1 MKLVG
6 RKTEQEKLKL
16 CLKTGQHILLEGP
29 VGVGKTYLAS
39 VICESLGKTLFRID
53 GDSRFTEQKLVGW
66 FDPPQVI
73 NQGYTESS
81 FIFGPL
87 VEAMKS
93 GGVLF
98 INELNRLPEGVQNVL
113 LPALDEGLV
122 QIPRL
127 GEIRAAKGF
136 VVIATQNPK
145 EFVATSHLSEALLDR
160 FSLIRLEY
168 PSRDEEVEIVRSQL
182 SVEPQVAE
190 YSVDLVRLTR
200 EDTRLRRGASVRAAL
215 SLAQLLKEFYSV
227 KTDWAEALKEA
238 ALLSLATRVELEV
251 EVASPGL
258 PSLQFEDLVNEWVR
272 LVLQGVKTLKK
283 KT

>member
-1 MKLVG
+1 MNLVG
-6 RKTEQEKLKL
+6 RKAEQEKLRL
-16 CLKTGQHILLEGP
+16 CLKAGQHVLLEGP
-29 VGVGKTYLAS
+29 VGVGKTHLAS
-39 VICESLGKTLFRID
+39 FICQGLGKPLFRVD
-53 GDSRFTEQKLVGW
+53 GDSRFSEQKLVGW

-73 NQGYTESS
+73 SRGYTEDA

-127 GEIRAAKGF
+127 GEIRAARGF

-160 FSLIRLEY
+160 FSLIKLDY
-168 PSRDEEVEIVRSQL
+168 PTRDEEIEIVRSQTN
-182 SVEPQVAE
+182 VDAKTAE
-190 YSVDLVRLTR
+190 YCVDLVRLTR
-200 EDTRLRRGASVRAAL
+200 EDSRLRRGASIRAAL
-215 SLAQLLKEFYSV
+215 SVAELMKESYELKKDY
-227 KTDWAEALKEA
+227 TEALRES
-238 ALLSLATRVELEV
+238 ALLGLATRVEMEV
-251 EVASPGL
+251 EISMPGSPNV
-258 PSLQFEDLVNEWVR
+258 QFEDLVNEWVQ
-272 LVLQGVKTLKK
+272 LVTQGIKTLKK